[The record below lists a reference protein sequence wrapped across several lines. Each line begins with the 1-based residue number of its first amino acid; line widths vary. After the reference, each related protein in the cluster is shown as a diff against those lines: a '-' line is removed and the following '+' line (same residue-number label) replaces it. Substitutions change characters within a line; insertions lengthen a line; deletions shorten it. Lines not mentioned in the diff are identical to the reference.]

1 MARESQGGWHDSR
14 SSELPVTS
22 RSGNVA
28 WVRAAASAIQAAFWQ
43 PRHVGLLRLGAVP
56 YTEHMSSSENNV
68 NYDSTPV
75 AETAID
81 GTEYRIDA
89 GKQGT
94 AICVSTRAA
103 GSWDWSFLCEARWD
117 GSELRS
123 KSLERSI
130 RSELSRAL
138 SSATQDL

>member
-1 MARESQGGWHDSR
+1 
-14 SSELPVTS
+14 
-22 RSGNVA
+22 
-28 WVRAAASAIQAAFWQ
+28 
-43 PRHVGLLRLGAVP
+43 
-56 YTEHMSSSENNV
+56 MSSTDGV
-68 NYDSTPV
+68 NYDSNPV

-94 AICVSTRAA
+94 AICVSTRTP

-123 KSLERSI
+123 KELERSV
-130 RSELSRAL
+130 RTQLSRAL
-138 SSATQDL
+138 SSAMQES

>member
-1 MARESQGGWHDSR
+1 
-14 SSELPVTS
+14 
-22 RSGNVA
+22 
-28 WVRAAASAIQAAFWQ
+28 
-43 PRHVGLLRLGAVP
+43 
-56 YTEHMSSSENNV
+56 MSSDSGGV

-94 AICVSTRAA
+94 AICVSTRPA

-117 GSELRS
+117 GSELRA
-123 KSLERSI
+123 KVLERGV
-130 RSELSRAL
+130 RTHLSRAL
-138 SSATQDL
+138 SSATQEA

>member
-1 MARESQGGWHDSR
+1 
-14 SSELPVTS
+14 
-22 RSGNVA
+22 
-28 WVRAAASAIQAAFWQ
+28 
-43 PRHVGLLRLGAVP
+43 
-56 YTEHMSSSENNV
+56 MSSSEASV
-68 NYDSTPV
+68 NYEESPV

-94 AICVSTRAA
+94 AICVSTRTA

-123 KSLERSI
+123 KSLERAI
-130 RSELSRAL
+130 RTHL
-138 SSATQDL
+138 SSALKTAMQDL